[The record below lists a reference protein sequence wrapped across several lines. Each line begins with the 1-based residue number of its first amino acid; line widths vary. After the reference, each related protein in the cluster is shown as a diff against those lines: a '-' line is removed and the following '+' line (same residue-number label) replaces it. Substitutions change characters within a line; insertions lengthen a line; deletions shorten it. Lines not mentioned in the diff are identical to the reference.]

1 MKFAVPKLGQADEKK
16 VNAAR
21 ARWTKHF
28 SARTGL
34 VESATR
40 VLVIPIFGTIPR
52 HASTEWPEC
61 SGHCPSQARRLK
73 RSLAACY
80 GAGKRLFRGRCL
92 TLSSDFVPM
101 RGVFGLVFI
110 GKIAGSGN
118 RTRMASLEGW
128 NFTIKL
134 CPRAD

>member
-61 SGHCPSQARRLK
+61 SGHCPLTGATPQTQSSGLLRR
-73 RSLAACY
+73 
-80 GAGKRLFRGRCL
+80 GETPFPW
-92 TLSSDFVPM
+92 TMSDFE
-101 RGVFGLVFI
+101 F
-110 GKIAGSGN
+110 
-118 RTRMASLEGW
+118 
-128 NFTIKL
+128 
-134 CPRAD
+134 